1 MVTVAQLALTQSPIS
16 SLIPSVGNTVTV
28 KLDDSNYVTWN
39 FQMGLLLEGNG
50 IFGFVDGSIPCP
62 DKYPSSDSEDEIVLH
77 SHTVTDDYKVWKIH
91 DKALMTL
98 ITATLSTAAISCVI
112 GCCSSQEMW
121 SNLRERFSNMT
132 RTSIVQMKIDLQNIK
147 KGSESIDLY
156 LQRIKDCRDQLAAVG
171 VHISDEDIVIVALKG
186 LPPEFNTIKAVIR
199 GRENLVSLKELR
211 SQLKAEEA
219 TLEEVIKQ
227 APIMSAMYASNS
239 IYDVGGSSG
248 GAAHSSQNAFS
259 GSSQSMPFEHHMV
272 PMHTPLAF
280 VSQSGSGTYNNFR
293 GTNFKSKGKGKRFYT
308 HFQQPQHPGAPFPHQ
323 SSSPQFQ
330 GSSFQSPNSSMAA
343 EQVYHPI
350 HPCQICNRKGH
361 NALTCFQTRC
371 QICNRKGHT
380 AATCFDRNSGS
391 SPLMA
396 PPFYSS
402 PSPPQHFPSSG
413 SPYFS
418 SPQPP
423 FSSQFPSAPVVSPP
437 PFNPAMMH
445 SQHQA
450 PVAMTARSTP
460 SSSAPQ
466 SEYWLLDSGAT
477 HHMTSDLSNLHV
489 AAPYSSSDTVTGANG
504 AGLQIAHIGQS
515 TLSLLTNN
523 LCLTSVLHVPQLSQ
537 HLLSM
542 HQLCKDNNCRCIV
555 DEFSVCI
562 QDKVTQKVLYQG
574 LSNNAVYPLPV
585 LKSSP
590 VSPAAYIGKRISSAL
605 WHCRLGHP
613 ANPVLK
619 AALSKADISFSCT
632 DSSTTC
638 KACLQ
643 GKFTGLPFP
652 SLASKSVIPFEVIHT
667 DVWGLSPSVSIENY
681 RYYVSFIDECTR
693 YTWIFPIMNKAA
705 VFGLFVQFQAFV
717 HNYFNVSIRI
727 LQSDGG
733 GEYVGLQFQ
742 NFLKNKGILH
752 HKSCPYTPQQ
762 NGLAERKNRHITET
776 AVTLLQQASL
786 PPKFWYHACAT
797 AVYLINRMPTPV
809 LAMQSPFA
817 KLYNSP
823 PKLDHLKI
831 FGCAC
836 YPSLRPYRSHKL
848 EPKTSECIFLGYAA
862 QYKGII
868 CFNPKDNK
876 LIVSRHVLFD
886 ECQFPATFLSPH
898 QSHDTQSVSISSTVN
913 PTTFHHPP
921 LVPVPFPQVFS
932 RDSSS
937 LPNSTA
943 CSPVSR
949 ELVSSS
955 PPVSL
960 PLNSVLMSSPKDYV
974 HLSLL
979 FIVAILCWVLPSIR
993 LRGNVSIK
1001 GRVRIVTGVIIIVEK
1016 I

>member
-1 MVTVAQLALTQSPIS
+1 
-16 SLIPSVGNTVTV
+16 
-28 KLDDSNYVTWN
+28 
-39 FQMGLLLEGNG
+39 MGLLLEGNG

-62 DKYPSSDSEDEIVLH
+62 DKYHSSDFEEDTVST
-77 SHTVTDDYKVWKIH
+77 SHTVTNDYKVWKIH

-98 ITATLSTAAISCVI
+98 ITAALSTAAISCVI

-219 TLEEVIKQ
+219 TLEEVVKQ

-248 GAAHSSQNAFS
+248 GAAHSASQNAFS
-259 GSSQSMPFEHHMV
+259 GSSQPMLQSMPFEHHMFS
-272 PMHTPLAF
+272 MHTPLSF

-308 HFQQPQHPGAPFPHQ
+308 HFQQPQQLGAPFPHQ

-330 GSSFQSPNSSMAA
+330 GSSFQSSNSPMATK
-343 EQVYHPI
+343 QVYQLVQPYQICNRKGHSAFNCFQTG
-350 HPCQICNRKGH
+350 CQICNRKGH
-361 NALTCFQTRC
+361 KAT
-371 QICNRKGHT
+371 
-380 AATCFDRNSGS
+380 TCFDRNSGP

-396 PPFYSS
+396 PSFYSS
-402 PSPPQHFPSSG
+402 PSTFSPQQFPSSG
-413 SPYFS
+413 SSYFR

-423 FSSQFPSAPVVSPP
+423 FSSPFPSAPVVHPP
-437 PFNPAMMH
+437 PFNHAMMH
-445 SQHQA
+445 YQHQSL
-450 PVAMTARSTP
+450 VAMTARSTP
-460 SSSAPQ
+460 SPSASQP
-466 SEYWLLDSGAT
+466 EYWLLDSGAT
-477 HHMTSDLSNLHV
+477 HHMTSDLSNLQV

-515 TLSLLTNN
+515 TLSLPTNN

-542 HQLCKDNNCRCIV
+542 HQLCKDNNCKCIV

-562 QDKVTQKVLYQG
+562 QDKVTQKVMYQG
-574 LSNNAVYPLPV
+574 LSNNDVYPLPV

-590 VSPAAYIGKRISSAL
+590 VSPAAYIGQRISSAL

-613 ANPVLK
+613 ANQVLK
-619 AALSKADISFSCT
+619 AALSKADISFSCK
-632 DSSTTC
+632 DSSPTC

-667 DVWGLSPSVSIENY
+667 DVWGPLPSVSIENY

-693 YTWIFPIMNKAA
+693 
-705 VFGLFVQFQAFV
+705 
-717 HNYFNVSIRI
+717 I

-733 GEYVGLQFQ
+733 GEYVGLHFQ

-752 HKSCPYTPQQ
+752 HKSCSYTPQQ
-762 NGLAERKNRHITET
+762 NGLAERKNRHITKT
-776 AVTLLQQASL
+776 VVTLLQQASL

-797 AVYLINRMPTPV
+797 AIYLINRMPTPV
-809 LAMQSPFA
+809 LSMQSPFE
-817 KLYNSP
+817 KLYNALP
-823 PKLDHLKI
+823 TLDHLKI

-862 QYKGII
+862 QYKGFI

-886 ECQFPATFLSPH
+886 ECQFPATFLS
-898 QSHDTQSVSISSTVN
+898 QNKSHGTQSVSIPSTVN
-913 PTTFHHPP
+913 PNTFHHPP

-932 RDSSS
+932 WDSSS
-937 LPNSTA
+937 LPHSTD
-943 CSPVSR
+943 CSPVPR

-955 PPVSL
+955 TTVSL
-960 PLNSVLMSSPKDYV
+960 PLDSVVDVNSAPPVSFELYPDTHMSQ
-974 HLSLL
+974 
-979 FIVAILCWVLPSIR
+979 
-993 LRGNVSIK
+993 VS
-1001 GRVRIVTGVIIIVEK
+1001 EL
-1016 I
+1016 